1 MWEVNF
7 FKAMKK
13 SKHSINTGVIIKN
26 LMKEL
31 NLSNSEIQTAIGR
44 KGSAMFKY
52 YRNESIQTDILID
65 LCYAMKY
72 NIFQVV
78 ANQLPEEF
86 RNINVET
93 QKSAQEQRITELE
106 EENKILKAQLDII
119 MKLKG

>member
-1 MWEVNF
+1 
-7 FKAMKK
+7 MKK